1 MALSFHFV
9 ISERSLITLPR
20 IESTRSIYNMSD
32 PEDAKTP
39 EEEVAATPSEEAVAP
54 AEEAVEEASSPAE
67 EETAAP
73 SEEEA
78 AAPVEEAAA
87 APVEEAAAPAEEAA
101 AEPLLKLDAL
111 NPTKLFSGGG
121 GIFGCCGGDRSGD
134 KTEKE

>member
-1 MALSFHFV
+1 M
-9 ISERSLITLPR
+9 PR

-87 APVEEAAAPAEEAA
+87 PAEEAA